1 MADHDSTPVPTTVNA
16 DDSFWR
22 PVIAGWIR
30 HVLSGVGMYL
40 VGIGALQKSDEV
52 NFENIGV
59 GLAMF
64 GVAAGWSWWNKV
76 GQAKVRALLKGAKT
90 AASPAIKATVVL
102 LAAAFG
108 LSLGFSGH
116 AEAAT
121 ALTPQGVAQAIQK
134 ASVPDL
140 QYAMKL
146 ATAAN
151 TVQSKVRLQCYQ
163 AILGA
168 VSPQGA
174 SDLGAEPSPHLV
186 TSVEQLAEL
195 IDALQPTSPVFVNCA
210 GAAQLANLSVLGFI
224 NAVVTG
230 AVGVAAIV
238 PKIP

>member
-1 MADHDSTPVPTTVNA
+1 MADFPVPTTINV

-40 VGIGALQKSDEV
+40 VGIGALPKNDEV

-64 GVAAGWSWWNKV
+64 GIAAGWSWWNKV
-76 GQAKVRALLKGAKT
+76 GQAKVRALLKSAKT
-90 AASPAIKATVVL
+90 GAAPAAKVAAFL
-102 LAAAFG
+102 LAATVG
-108 LSLGFSGH
+108 LSLPHSSR
-116 AEAAT
+116 AQAAT

-168 VSPQGA
+168 VSPAGA
-174 SDLGAEPSPHLV
+174 ADFGAEPSPHLV

-210 GAAQLANLSVLGFI
+210 GAAQLANLSVLSFI

-230 AVGVAAIV
+230 AVGVAAV
-238 PKIP
+238 APKLP

>member
-1 MADHDSTPVPTTVNA
+1 MTDLNSAPFSAP
-16 DDSFWR
+16 DSFWK
-22 PVIAGWIR
+22 PIIAAGVR
-30 HVLSGVGMYL
+30 HVLGGVGMYL
-40 VGIGALQKSDEV
+40 VGIGALPQNQEV
-52 NFENIGV
+52 NFETIGV
-59 GLAMF
+59 GFVMF
-64 GVAAGWSWWNKV
+64 AIAVGWSWWQKV
-76 GQAKVRALLKGAKT
+76 GQAKLRALIKSAAAGAGDAAKT
-90 AASPAIKATVVL
+90 AGIIL
-102 LAAAFG
+102 LAVAFG
-108 LSLGFSGH
+108 LSPAFSGR
-116 AEAAT
+116 AIAAA

-168 VSPQGA
+168 VSPPGA

-210 GAAQLANLSVLGFI
+210 GAAQLANLSVLGFV

-230 AVGVAAIV
+230 TVGVAAIA